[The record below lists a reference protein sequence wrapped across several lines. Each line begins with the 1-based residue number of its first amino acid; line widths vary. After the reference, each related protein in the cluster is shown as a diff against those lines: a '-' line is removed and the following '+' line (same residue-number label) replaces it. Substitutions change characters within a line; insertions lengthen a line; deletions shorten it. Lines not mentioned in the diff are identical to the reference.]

1 MSIKKQMESSIYKL
15 IEFLGGHYGFDAD
28 EAFELSEDYVVA
40 LLPKEEKKVEEK
52 KEEKEK
58 PSPLE
63 VARKNVSLWTKKL
76 EADKFKDEDAKE
88 KHIAKLDKEK
98 AKLAKLEPKVEPKP
112 AAKAAAKPA
121 AKPAAKA
128 AAKAEEKPA
137 EKEKRIKRMS
147 PKLKESLKEVLDK
160 AGVEM
165 TDKVVKEFV
174 EYVEK
179 LSDEEFVPKGLA
191 DHMRDFAETKAPT
204 EEAEEESEESEEE
217 DSGAGTG
224 LKTEVKAPVQL
235 SMEELSSITLT
246 ASVDPPGTF
255 WDAENGRLVT
265 GPDADDDEDISE
277 IKFEN
282 KTYGV
287 GDKSGRVYLEVNDR
301 DVFQG
306 FIGVGKFKK
315 MTRA

>member
-1 MSIKKQMESSIYKL
+1 MESSIYKL
-15 IEFLGGHYGFDAD
+15 VEFLGGHYGFDAD

-40 LLPKEEKKVEEK
+40 ILPKEEKKVEEK

-63 VARKNVSLWTKKL
+63 LARKNVALWTKKL
-76 EADKFKDEDAKE
+76 EADKFKDDEAKE

-98 AKLAKLEPKVEPKP
+98 AKLAKLEPKVEEKP
-112 AAKAAAKPA
+112 V
-121 AKPAAKA
+121 AKA
-128 AAKAEEKPA
+128 AAKAAKVEEKKPA

-179 LSDEEFVPKGLA
+179 LTDEEFVPKGLA
-191 DHMRDFAETKAPT
+191 DHMRDFAETKAPA
-204 EEAEEESEESEEE
+204 EEAEEEEAEEDEEE
-217 DSGAGTG
+217 DTGAGTG
-224 LKTEVKAPVQL
+224 LKPQAKAPIQL
-235 SMEELSSITLT
+235 TMEELSSITLT

-255 WDAENGRLVT
+255 WDADNGRLVT

-277 IKFEN
+277 VKFEG

-287 GDKSGRVYLEVNDR
+287 GDKSGRVYLEVKDR

-315 MTRA
+315 MVRA

>member
-1 MSIKKQMESSIYKL
+1 MESSIYKL
-15 IEFLGGHYGFDAD
+15 VEFLGGHYGFDAD
-28 EAFELSEDYVVA
+28 EAFELAEDYVVA

-63 VARKNVSLWTKKL
+63 LARKNVALWTKKL
-76 EADKFKDEDAKE
+76 EADKFKDDEAKE

-98 AKLAKLEPKVEPKP
+98 AKLAKLEPKVEEKPAVKP
-112 AAKAAAKPA
+112 AAKAAKV
-121 AKPAAKA
+121 
-128 AAKAEEKPA
+128 EEKKPA

-179 LSDEEFVPKGLA
+179 LTDEEFVPKGLA
-191 DHMRDFAETKAPT
+191 DHMRDFAETKAPA
-204 EEAEEESEESEEE
+204 EEAEEEEAEEDEEE
-217 DSGAGTG
+217 DTGAGTG
-224 LKTEVKAPVQL
+224 LKPQAKAPIQL
-235 SMEELSSITLT
+235 TMEELSSITLT

-255 WDAENGRLVT
+255 WDADNGRLVT

-277 IKFEN
+277 VKFEG

-287 GDKSGRVYLEVNDR
+287 GDKSGRVYLEVKDR

-315 MTRA
+315 MVRA

>member
-1 MSIKKQMESSIYKL
+1 MSTMSTKKQMESKIYKL
-15 IEFLGGHYGFDAD
+15 VEFLGGHYGFDAD
-28 EAFELSEDYVVA
+28 EAFELSEDHVVA

-52 KEEKEK
+52 KTEEKEK

-63 VARKNVSLWTKKL
+63 TARKNVALWTKKL
-76 EADKFKDEDAKE
+76 EADKFKDDEAKE

-98 AKLAKLEPKVEPKP
+98 EKLAKLEPKVEV
-112 AAKAAAKPA
+112 KPA
-121 AKPAAKA
+121 AKPPTKAAKV
-128 AAKAEEKPA
+128 EEKKPA

-179 LSDEEFVPKGLA
+179 LTDEEFVPKGLA

-204 EEAEEESEESEEE
+204 DEDARGEEDEEE
-217 DSGAGTG
+217 DEEEDTGAGTG
-224 LKTEVKAPVQL
+224 LKPETKVPVQL
-235 SMEELSSITLT
+235 TMEELTSISVT

-277 IKFEN
+277 VTFEG

-287 GDKSGRVYLEVNDR
+287 GDKSGRVYLEVKDR

-315 MTRA
+315 MVRA

>member
-1 MSIKKQMESSIYKL
+1 MSTKKQIESSIYKL
-15 IEFLGGHYGFDAD
+15 VEFLGGHYGFDAD
-28 EAFELSEDYVVA
+28 EAFELSEDYIVA
-40 LLPKEEKKVEEK
+40 LLPKEEKKEEK
-52 KEEKEK
+52 EEKGEEKEK

-63 VARKNVSLWTKKL
+63 TARKNVALWTKKL
-76 EADKFKDEDAKE
+76 EADKFKDDDAKE

-98 AKLAKLEPKVEPKP
+98 AKLAKLEPKVEEK
-112 AAKAAAKPA
+112 KPA
-121 AKPAAKA
+121 AKPS
-128 AAKAEEKPA
+128 KAEEKKKPA

-147 PKLKESLKEVLDK
+147 PKLKESLKEVLDN
-160 AGVEM
+160 ADVEM

-179 LSDEEFVPKGLA
+179 LTDEEFVPKGLA
-191 DHMRDFAETKAPT
+191 DHMRDFADDLA
-204 EEAEEESEESEEE
+204 
-217 DSGAGTG
+217 
-224 LKTEVKAPVQL
+224 KAPVEKPDERSVGGSGIPPAARGPRPPVQL
-235 SMEELSSITLT
+235 TMDELQSIPLATD
-246 ASVDPPGTF
+246 VNPPGTF
-255 WDAENGRLVT
+255 WDADSGRLVT

-277 IKFEN
+277 VTFDG

-315 MTRA
+315 MVRE